1 MNGLNS
7 VYLLHHVT
15 PEFSSSILLECG
27 TEEDCIHVDRG
38 IQYHEIIAIL
48 NVVVFSAYT
57 LSSVSG
63 WRFNSLI
70 KKDLSKG
77 S

>member
-48 NVVVFSAYT
+48 NVVVFLLT
-57 LSSVSG
+57 LYRQCLDG
-63 WRFNSLI
+63 
-70 KKDLSKG
+70 G
-77 S
+77 STL